1 MLQYFSLR
9 KTDQKIK
16 EVNEMKS
23 FNSVTIVGRSV
34 RDTDLKEVGESA
46 RAFMTFAV
54 DRPYKDSDGK
64 HPTDFLNVIAW
75 GKLAEIC
82 GDYIKKGSLVLIS
95 GRVQSRSY
103 DVEQETK
110 WITEIVAEGVNVLEY
125 KTEDSKV
132 LKKKAA

>member
-1 MLQYFSLR
+1 
-9 KTDQKIK
+9 
-16 EVNEMKS
+16 MKS
-23 FNSVTIVGRSV
+23 FNNVTIVGRSV
-34 RDTDLKEVGESA
+34 RDTEIKDVGESS

-82 GDYIKKGSLVLIS
+82 GEYIKKGSLVLVS

-103 DVEQETK
+103 EIDQETK
-110 WITEIVAEGVNVLEY
+110 WITEIVADSVNILEY
-125 KTEDSKV
+125 KAETTN
-132 LKKKAA
+132 KKAA